1 MNDKLEGKPI
11 KKNYQAVLLGDCG
24 VFSKAS
30 LLNFVVKGIFDPDTM
45 STNSASFCSKS
56 FLSKNNEEIN
66 FGFWDTTGQQQFIS
80 LSINFIID
88 TDVIIL
94 GFDIARYES
103 FKEVKNFWYPNI
115 MEYAGTD
122 LIYLLANKIDLIKE
136 EKVEY
141 KFEEE
146 AKNFAKE
153 NNLRYFPISCKT
165 GEGIKEF
172 IDDLVNE
179 VY

>member
-11 KKNYQAVLLGDCG
+11 KKNYNAVLLGECG
-24 VFSKAS
+24 VGSKTS
-30 LLNFVVKGIFDPDTM
+30 LLTFLQGGTFDPDTM
-45 STNSASFCSKS
+45 STNNASYCSKS

-66 FGFWDTTGQQQFIS
+66 FGFWDTTGQEQFIS
-80 LSINFIID
+80 LSINFIVD

-94 GFDIARYES
+94 GFDIIRYES
-103 FKEVKNFWYPNI
+103 FKGVKNFWYPYVL
-115 MEYAGTD
+115 EYSRAD

-165 GEGIKEF
+165 GKEF